1 MLRSVCEVLVGAEQN
16 NTVPDAKLSDDSVDG
31 ADLYARSSAG
41 VSQARCG
48 NVVFAVWLDQCE
60 RGEAL
65 HDLLACLRARE
76 TLKQFLQDQ
85 AGGHD
90 DIAAGKRLFQRL
102 HLGFFNVNIASQR
115 ERPHARIDKQRHFRE
130 RSVL

>member
-1 MLRSVCEVLVGAEQN
+1 MLRSVYEVLVGAQQN
-16 NTVPDAKLSDDSVDG
+16 STVPDAKLSDDSVDG
-31 ADLYARSSAG
+31 ADLYARSPTG

-65 HDLLACLRARE
+65 DDLLACLRARE
-76 TLKQFLQDQ
+76 TLKKFLQYQ
-85 AGGHD
+85 TGGHD
-90 DIAAGKRLFQRL
+90 DIAAGKRLLQRL
-102 HLGFFNVNIASQR
+102 HLGFFNLNIASQR
-115 ERPHARIDKQRHFRE
+115 ERPNARIDKQRHFRE